1 MKKRT
6 MTLLVGMLLTIAVSC
21 SDPYEEITND
31 EVIELP
37 MTDDDDGHVVK
48 PGNYSLSG
56 YDIFKSVNKI
66 KDHSSTIP
74 KNVGI
79 YGSLYRI

>member
-21 SDPYEEITND
+21 SDPYDEITND

-37 MTDDDDGHVVK
+37 MTDDDDDEEGPK
-48 PGNYSLSG
+48 PGSSNQPSQSG
-56 YDIFKSVNKI
+56 
-66 KDHSSTIP
+66 
-74 KNVGI
+74 G
-79 YGSLYRI
+79 